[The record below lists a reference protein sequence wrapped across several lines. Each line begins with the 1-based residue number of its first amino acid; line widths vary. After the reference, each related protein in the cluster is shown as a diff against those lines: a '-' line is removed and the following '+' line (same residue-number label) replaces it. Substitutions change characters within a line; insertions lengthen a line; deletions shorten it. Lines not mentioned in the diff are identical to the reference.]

1 MGPVAA
7 VIGAVASVAGAGAA
21 IVGTKKAAKASQK
34 AADTQVEIAREQQKQ
49 QEIVYKREQRSA
61 IREGQI
67 RRSQGLATAQ
77 AAGVA
82 GSSVSGGGIA
92 SIGSQ
97 VGSNLGF
104 GTQLSGLSSNIT
116 DLGIRASQF
125 NQQASM
131 FGSVAQIGG
140 NVFQAFN
147 GPARLQKM
155 FG

>member
-34 AADTQVEIAREQQKQ
+34 AADTQIEIAKEQQKQ

-67 RRSQGLATAQ
+67 RRAQGIASAQ
-77 AAGVA
+77 AAGV
-82 GSSVSGGGIA
+82 SGGSIVGGGMA
-92 SIGSQ
+92 SVGSQ
-97 VGSNLGF
+97 VGSTLGF

-116 DLGIRASQF
+116 DLGIKASQF
-125 NQQASM
+125 TQQANRY
-131 FGSVAQIGG
+131 GAIAQIGG
-140 NVFQAFN
+140 NVFQAVG
-147 GPARLQKM
+147 GPTRLQNM